1 MNAHPLLGKIT
12 KILARRPAPNFADGL
27 TTSSHLGVPDHA
39 KALGQYDTYLD
50 ALRDA
55 GFDVKVLDHDSR
67 FPDGHFV
74 EDPIVIFREIAFVCS
89 SGAVSRRDEGE
100 SLLPHLSGL
109 RIERTDDEG
118 AFIDGGD
125 VLFCADRVLVGMSG
139 RTNRAGAGALHRAL
153 KSVEHDIRLDLVDFS
168 GVLHL
173 KSGITEV
180 APNVLVHDP
189 AFKTDYSF
197 DWAEVITLPEEE
209 GYAADLMPINDRV
222 FIARGF
228 PTAKSVAESYSA
240 NVIELDMSEFRKM
253 DGGLTCL
260 SLRY

>member
-1 MNAHPLLGKIT
+1 MIAHPLLGKVT

-27 TTSSHLGVPDHA
+27 TTSSHLGAPDHA
-39 KALGQYDTYLD
+39 NALRQYDDYLQ
-50 ALRDA
+50 ALL
-55 GFDVKVLDHDSR
+55 DVGLEVRVLDHDSR

-74 EDPIVIFREIAFVCS
+74 EDPIVIIREMAFLCR
-89 SGAVSRRDEGE
+89 SGALSRRDEGE
-100 SLLPHLSGL
+100 SLLPHLAGL
-109 RIERTDDEG
+109 RIERMEDNNG
-118 AFIDGGD
+118 FIDGGD
-125 VLFCADRVLVGMSG
+125 VLFCADRVLIGMSE
-139 RTNRAGAGALHRAL
+139 RTNRAGADALHRAL
-153 KSVEHDIRLDLVDFS
+153 RLVEPEIRLDRVEFS

-180 APNVLVHDP
+180 APSVLVHDP

-209 GYAADLMPINDRV
+209 GYAADLMPINDAV
-222 FIARGF
+222 FIVKGF
-228 PTAKSVAESYSA
+228 PTVKSVAERYSGK
-240 NVIELDMSEFRKM
+240 VIELDMSEFRKM